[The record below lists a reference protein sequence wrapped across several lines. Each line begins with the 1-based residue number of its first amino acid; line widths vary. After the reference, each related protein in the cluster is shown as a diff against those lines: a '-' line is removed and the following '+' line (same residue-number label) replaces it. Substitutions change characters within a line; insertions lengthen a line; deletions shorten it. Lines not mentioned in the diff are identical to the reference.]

1 MNTKFIGISADIRE
15 DTAVSLVM
23 GGAFIAL
30 GMWNSLFILGTP
42 QTGYFSAEV
51 AAMSIEWQALLV
63 IVIAPIVETAL
74 ILCFAFGVISSLLDR
89 YVVHHVGIRLLI
101 TILATSFIFA
111 AMHIF
116 AYGSTMEA
124 AYVGA
129 FAFNVVGAILMLW
142 RSSQIIPTIAHCVA
156 NACVYWGIFVI
167 C

>member
-15 DTAVSLVM
+15 DTAVSLIM

-63 IVIAPIVETAL
+63 IVIAPICETVL

-89 YVVHHVGIRLLI
+89 YVVHHEGIRLAI
-101 TILATSFIFA
+101 TILATSLIFA
-111 AMHIF
+111 GLHF
-116 AYGSTMEA
+116 WAYGVTLEA
-124 AYVGA
+124 AYIGA
-129 FAFNVVGAILMLW
+129 FFFNVVAAILMLW
-142 RSSQIIPTIAHCVA
+142 RQSQIIPTIMHGII
-156 NACVYWGIFVI
+156 NACIYWGIFVI
-167 C
+167 I